1 MSNTGEQTIE
11 YEYLSRIKSP
21 CDIKDLTQDELSVL
35 TDEIRK
41 YIIEKVKENGGHLAS
56 NLGVVELSLALHR
69 VFDTPKDHIIWDV
82 GHQSYVHKLLT
93 GRMSKF
99 DTLRHG
105 GGLSGFENR
114 RESEHDCFGTGHS
127 STSLSA
133 ALGFAQSDR
142 LNGSDAYT
150 VAVIGD
156 GAFTGGMIHEA
167 LNNCDKDLRLIIIL
181 NENEM
186 SISKNIGLFSKN
198 FSKIRITPGYLRTK
212 KKTGQFIKRIPLI
225 GKILFKA
232 LLAVKIWLKNMLF
245 GANYFEDLGLYYL
258 GPVDGHNL
266 KAVEA
271 LLAEAKKMDE
281 TVVIHIKTVKG
292 KGFAPAEDNPG
303 KYHGMSPVK
312 RDRVEVIDNYSSVF
326 GKCLSDEAQENEK
339 ICAITAAMSTGTG
352 LDVFKSE
359 HPDRFFDVGIAEEHA
374 VTFAAGLAAAG
385 MRPVVAIYSSF
396 LQRAYDS
403 VIHDVAL
410 QNLPVVFCLDR
421 AGLNQ
426 SDGATHHGIFDVA
439 FMSHIPNMKIYAPA
453 SFESLRGI
461 LNKALEDNGPIA
473 IRYPNGAENER
484 VIAEF
489 FDENNPTAGQGF
501 VRHNYS
507 DKDSLDALIITH
519 GRICAEALRASDML
533 KEQGVNTGI
542 ILLECLKPYKDI
554 ADKVSELMPIS
565 AAKIIFLEEEIKA
578 GGMGM
583 ILSET
588 LSSYPVMNNK
598 TVRIM
603 ALDDNFAIQD
613 KDEPIY
619 KTAKISAEDIVSV
632 AIEK

>member
-1 MSNTGEQTIE
+1 MSKAGEQKTE
-11 YEYLSRIKSP
+11 YEYLSRINSPDDLKS
-21 CDIKDLTQDELSVL
+21 LTQEELSL
-35 TDEIRK
+35 LADEIRR

-69 VFDTPKDHIIWDV
+69 VFNTPKDHIIWDV

-167 LNNCDKDLRLIIIL
+167 LNNCDKNLHLIIIL

-198 FSKIRITPGYLRTK
+198 LSRFRTTPGYLRTK
-212 KKTGQFIKRIPLI
+212 KKTGQIIKRIPFI
-225 GKILFKA
+225 GKLIFKA

-303 KYHGMSPVK
+303 KYHGIAPVENDFAEK
-312 RDRVEVIDNYSSVF
+312 SDNYSSMF
-326 GKCLSDEAQENEK
+326 GRYMSAEARDNEK

-359 HPDRFFDVGIAEEHA
+359 HPNRFFDVGIAEEHA

-385 MRPVVAIYSSF
+385 MRPVVAVYSSF
-396 LQRAYDS
+396 MQRAYDS

-410 QNLPVVFCLDR
+410 QELPVVFCLDR
-421 AGLNQ
+421 AGLSQ

-453 SFESLRGI
+453 SFRSLKCI
-461 LNKALEDNGPIA
+461 LKAALQDNGPVA
-473 IRYPNGAENER
+473 IRYPNGAENPR

-489 FDENNPTAGQGF
+489 FCDNKLSSGNSF
-501 VRHNYS
+501 VHNNYS
-507 DKDSLDALIITH
+507 DKDNLDALIITH
-519 GRICAEALRASDML
+519 GRICAEALKASDIL
-533 KEQGVNTGI
+533 KEQGINTGI
-542 ILLECLKPYKDI
+542 ILLECLKPHKDI
-554 ADKVSELMPIS
+554 ADKISELMPRA

-588 LSSYPVMNNK
+588 LLSYSVMNNK

-613 KDEPIY
+613 KDEHIY
-619 KTAKISAEDIVSV
+619 KTAKLSAEDIVAAV
-632 AIEK
+632 TEK